1 LVCHTA
7 NQSMASNGTPQ
18 SGRFVFS
25 LQSNGAAG
33 EAVNAAVRQD
43 KARIASAR
51 TGTRQP
57 APETKNTR
65 ARPVDSSRTRST
77 NQNGHKSRTEKLTA
91 WVNPL
96 VKSELQRLAAQ
107 EGLSLSAITAAF
119 LEQAL
124 QHNVDMH
131 YSALLEPIIISA
143 IRKELQGNTDR
154 LASLLVRNAFETNQT
169 RALVTNILG
178 RQPGMKEE
186 TLKTIL
192 SMTRN
197 AAKGTLTQ
205 RSEEFAELIAAVK
218 KFLDAEAH
226 EQEGQ
231 RG

>member
-1 LVCHTA
+1 MVST
-7 NQSMASNGTPQ
+7 GKPQ
-18 SGRFVFS
+18 FLRQVFL
-25 LQSNGAAG
+25 LQSNVAAG
-33 EAVNAAVRQD
+33 EAVDASVGQD
-43 KARIASAR
+43 KARISSAR
-51 TGTRQP
+51 EASPQP
-57 APETKNTR
+57 AAETKRTR
-65 ARPVDSSRTRST
+65 ARPLDSSRARST
-77 NQNGHKSRTEKLTA
+77 NQNSHKSRTEKLTA

-131 YSALLEPIIISA
+131 YSALLEPIIKSA
-143 IRKELQGNTDR
+143 IRKELQGNNDR

-192 SMTRN
+192 TMTRN

-205 RSEEFAELIAAVK
+205 HSEEFAELIATVK
-218 KFLDAEAH
+218 KFLDSEA
-226 EQEGQ
+226 QENDGQ
-231 RG
+231 R